1 MLIQKIKQDLV
12 SHIKSGDKIKIS
24 ITRLLIAALKDK
36 EISLRNNQDFDELI
50 NDSIVMEIINKMIKQ
65 RKIAAQTYEEANRA
79 DLAEKE
85 LKDIV
90 NKDKDLIDNSSGKT
104 IKIEEWGLLNLAKKI
119 NNFRK
124 AFFIHYK
131 FEGNNNTIN
140 KNKLNIN
147 IFLNEQCKDAITMEQ
162 FMKKIEVS
170 IGNLLVTQNKGLS

>member
-36 EISLRNNQDFDELI
+36 EISLRNNQDFDDLI

-85 LKDIV
+85 LEEAQLLSHYLPSQLSEDQLKAKVEEIIKGVEAKSLRDMSKVMKVIKE
-90 NKDKDLIDNSSGKT
+90 NLNGKCDMQMASSLVK
-104 IKIEEWGLLNLAKKI
+104 
-119 NNFRK
+119 
-124 AFFIHYK
+124 
-131 FEGNNNTIN
+131 
-140 KNKLNIN
+140 
-147 IFLNEQCKDAITMEQ
+147 
-162 FMKKIEVS
+162 S
-170 IGNLLVTQNKGLS
+170 ILSE

>member
-65 RKIAAQTYEEANRA
+65 RKIAAQTYEKANRS

-85 LKDIV
+85 LQEAKLLSHYLPSQLSEDQLNAKVDEIIKEV
-90 NKDKDLIDNSSGKT
+90 DAKSLRDMSKVMKIIKENLSGKCDMQMASNLV
-104 IKIEEWGLLNLAKKI
+104 KSKLL
-119 NNFRK
+119 
-124 AFFIHYK
+124 
-131 FEGNNNTIN
+131 G
-140 KNKLNIN
+140 
-147 IFLNEQCKDAITMEQ
+147 
-162 FMKKIEVS
+162 
-170 IGNLLVTQNKGLS
+170 